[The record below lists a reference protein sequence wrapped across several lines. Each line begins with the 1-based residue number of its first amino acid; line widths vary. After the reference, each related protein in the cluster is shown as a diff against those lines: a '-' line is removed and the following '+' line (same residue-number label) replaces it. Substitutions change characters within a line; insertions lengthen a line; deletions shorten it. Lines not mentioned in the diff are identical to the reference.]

1 MSIKKLLQL
10 LAVHNVK
17 FVVIGAWAFP
27 AYGYTR
33 NTFDIDIFYDA
44 TKANIK
50 RLVKALKE
58 VGYNG
63 VEDLTVEQLQKKKT
77 LFRQYILD
85 TDVHPF
91 VAGVEFK
98 DVWKTR
104 KEVEIEKVKVFVP
117 SLENIILMKKA
128 AGRKKDIADLEYLE
142 EIKRQ
147 TNSKNN

>member
-1 MSIKKLLQL
+1 MAHGHFRLTDIREILLIL
-10 LAVHNVK
+10 
-17 FVVIGAWAFP
+17 
-27 AYGYTR
+27 
-33 NTFDIDIFYDA
+33 IFYDA

-58 VGYNG
+58 VGYDG

-117 SLENIILMKKA
+117 SLENIILIHFIITSFSKVNGCPSMAIKKA
-128 AGRKKDIADLEYLE
+128 EWRE
-142 EIKRQ
+142 
-147 TNSKNN
+147 